1 MRSLVGVAL
10 IAIGLGYLA
19 LSTALPVLQAR
30 TTDPYARFTG
40 GPEVG
45 PRSYRSF
52 LQPLSKLLPRRLVG
66 FYRNPLDVGN
76 IFHWSVFLD
85 RQLAFLL
92 VSLGIGLAAVSD
104 PVLIVALGL
113 VGPAVHYMMV
123 RRRARAYSA
132 QFLLQLPNA
141 LLLIGSAMAAGRNF
155 VNALDATT
163 PNIGEPLRTELGAL
177 AQQIRSL
184 QIDEA
189 QAFQLWADRL
199 PYPEL
204 HTTASA
210 LAIGNRAGIET
221 FVLLRNISDA
231 IQAEIR
237 GRQELDAVTSS
248 VRSSAAVVSSLPFAF
263 LLLIY
268 FVTPGFVRPLF
279 TTIGG
284 GAALIAVI
292 GLNMGSRV
300 VIRQMLERID
310 L

>member
-1 MRSLVGVAL
+1 MRTLVGIL
-10 IAIGLGYLA
+10 LLLLGMGYLA

-40 GPEVG
+40 AAEVR

-52 LQPLSKLLPRRLVG
+52 LQPTLAVLPKPLLRL
-66 FYRNPLDVGN
+66 YRNPLDVGN
-76 IFHWSVFLD
+76 MFHWSVFLD
-85 RQLAFLL
+85 RQFAFLL
-92 VSLGIGLAAVSD
+92 ISVGAALTLVSD
-104 PVLIVALGL
+104 PVLVIVLAL
-113 VGPAVHYMMV
+113 VGPAIHYMVV
-123 RRRARAYSA
+123 RRRAQAYSA

-141 LLLIGSAMAAGRNF
+141 LLLISSAMAAGRNF

-163 PNIGEPLRTELGAL
+163 PNLAEPLRTELGAL
-177 AQQIRSL
+177 ARQIRSL
-184 QIDEA
+184 QIQESD
-189 QAFQLWADRL
+189 AFKLWADRL

-210 LAIGNRAGIET
+210 LAIGNRAGIQT
-221 FVLLRNISDA
+221 FVLLRNISDS

-237 GRQELDAVTSS
+237 GRQELSAATSS
-248 VRSSAAVVSSLPFAF
+248 VRSSATVVASLPFAF

-279 TTIGG
+279 STVAGVI
-284 GAALIAVI
+284 ALIMVI
-292 GLNMGSRV
+292 GLNMASRV
-300 VIRQMLERID
+300 VIRHMLERID

>member
-1 MRSLVGVAL
+1 MRALVGLLLLFA
-10 IAIGLGYLA
+10 GTGYLA
-19 LSTALPVLQAR
+19 LTSALPVLQAR
-30 TTDPYARFTG
+30 STDPYARFTG
-40 GPEVG
+40 GAEAA
-45 PRSYRSF
+45 PRSYRSI
-52 LQPLSKLLPRRLVG
+52 LQPIFALVPKRLLRV
-66 FYRNPLDVGN
+66 YRGPLDVGN

-85 RQLAFLL
+85 RQFGLLL
-92 VSLGIGLAAVSD
+92 VSLGLGLAVASD
-104 PVLIVALGL
+104 PVLVAALAL
-113 VGPAVHYMMV
+113 VGPAAHYLVM

-141 LLLIGSAMAAGRNF
+141 LLLIGSGMAAGRNF

-163 PNIGEPLRTELGAL
+163 PNLADPLRTELGAL
-177 AQQIRSL
+177 SGQIRSL

-189 QAFQLWADRL
+189 EAFQLWADRL

-210 LAIGNRAGIET
+210 LAIGGRAGIET
-221 FVLLRNISDA
+221 FVLLRNISDS

-268 FVTPGFVRPLF
+268 FVTPGFVKPLF

-284 GAALIAVI
+284 AIALVFVV
-292 GLNMGSRV
+292 GLNMSSRV